1 MLHLQK
7 GELCCTK
14 QSQKRMA
21 EQGSAD
27 VYDRLEYPD
36 FPVPV
41 EEPEDDTDGQAS
53 GHVEVRR

>member
-1 MLHLQK
+1 
-7 GELCCTK
+7 
-14 QSQKRMA
+14 MA

-41 EEPEDDTDGQAS
+41 EEPEDDTDGQAT
-53 GHVEVRR
+53 GQVEERR